1 MKKNKQTIAKY
12 TRLYAIGLWGI
23 LSIIWLSGEPI
34 DDMALGKFCLL
45 KGIGLASLGLCCLV
59 GKRLPKIELRIT
71 NNGHAFSF
79 LAGISLQKTDIL
91 FRPCNSKR
99 SL

>member
-34 DDMALGKFCLL
+34 GK
-45 KGIGLASLGLCCLV
+45 AT
-59 GKRLPKIELRIT
+59 RL
-71 NNGHAFSF
+71 
-79 LAGISLQKTDIL
+79 
-91 FRPCNSKR
+91 
-99 SL
+99 

>member
-1 MKKNKQTIAKY
+1 MKKDKQTIAKY

-45 KGIGLASLGLCCLV
+45 KGIGLASLGL
-59 GKRLPKIELRIT
+59 
-71 NNGHAFSF
+71 
-79 LAGISLQKTDIL
+79 
-91 FRPCNSKR
+91 
-99 SL
+99 

>member
-45 KGIGLASLGLCCLV
+45 K
-59 GKRLPKIELRIT
+59 
-71 NNGHAFSF
+71 
-79 LAGISLQKTDIL
+79 
-91 FRPCNSKR
+91 
-99 SL
+99 

>member
-12 TRLYAIGLWGI
+12 PRLYAIGLWGI

-45 KGIGLASLGLCCLV
+45 KGCL
-59 GKRLPKIELRIT
+59 LYTSDAADEL
-71 NNGHAFSF
+71 
-79 LAGISLQKTDIL
+79 
-91 FRPCNSKR
+91 
-99 SL
+99 

>member
-59 GKRLPKIELRIT
+59 GKGSIKQDCCLIWTMKMIVRYELP
-71 NNGHAFSF
+71 GM
-79 LAGISLQKTDIL
+79 
-91 FRPCNSKR
+91 
-99 SL
+99 

>member
-59 GKRLPKIELRIT
+59 GKRLPKVERIT
-71 NNGHAFSF
+71 LVTSF
-79 LAGISLQKTDIL
+79 RVCLQKTDIL

>member
-59 GKRLPKIELRIT
+59 GKRLDK
-71 NNGHAFSF
+71 
-79 LAGISLQKTDIL
+79 AGLLPDGKATRL
-91 FRPCNSKR
+91 
-99 SL
+99 

>member
-1 MKKNKQTIAKY
+1 MKTSKKKIAKY
-12 TRLYAIGLWGI
+12 ICLYAIGLWGI

-59 GKRLPKIELRIT
+59 GKRLDK
-71 NNGHAFSF
+71 
-79 LAGISLQKTDIL
+79 AGLLPEMKDEEDCKL
-91 FRPCNSKR
+91 
-99 SL
+99 

>member
-59 GKRLPKIELRIT
+59 GKRLDK
-71 NNGHAFSF
+71 
-79 LAGISLQKTDIL
+79 AGLLPDMDDENE
-91 FRPCNSKR
+91 CEV
-99 SL
+99 

>member
-45 KGIGLASLGLCCLV
+45 KGIGLASLGVCCLL
-59 GKRLPKIELRIT
+59 GKRLDYAGQLRHMD
-71 NNGHAFSF
+71 NDNDSE
-79 LAGISLQKTDIL
+79 K
-91 FRPCNSKR
+91 
-99 SL
+99 

>member
-1 MKKNKQTIAKY
+1 MKTGKKKIAKY
-12 TRLYAIGLWGI
+12 ICLYAIGLWGI

-59 GKRLPKIELRIT
+59 GKVLNKAGLLPEMEDD
-71 NNGHAFSF
+71 A
-79 LAGISLQKTDIL
+79 
-91 FRPCNSKR
+91 
-99 SL
+99 

>member
-34 DDMALGKFCLL
+34 DDIAGVM
-45 KGIGLASLGLCCLV
+45 
-59 GKRLPKIELRIT
+59 LPRRKKAR
-71 NNGHAFSF
+71 
-79 LAGISLQKTDIL
+79 
-91 FRPCNSKR
+91 
-99 SL
+99 

>member
-1 MKKNKQTIAKY
+1 MKKNKQTNAKDP
-12 TRLYAIGLWGI
+12 RLYAIGLWGI

-59 GKRLPKIELRIT
+59 GKRLDK
-71 NNGHAFSF
+71 
-79 LAGISLQKTDIL
+79 AGLLPDMDDENDCEI
-91 FRPCNSKR
+91 
-99 SL
+99 